1 MFVSEL
7 ICLIEMLGWD
17 FSDVMRRVRFGEL
30 GRRVE
35 FWLRTLVGE
44 RAVSLES
51 FDETLVSVGGE
62 S

>member
-1 MFVSEL
+1 MFVFEL
-7 ICLIEMLGWD
+7 ICLIGMLGWE
-17 FSDVMRRVRFGEL
+17 FSDVMCRVKFGEL

-35 FWLRTLVGE
+35 FWLRRLVGE
-44 RAVSLES
+44 RAVTVES

>member
-1 MFVSEL
+1 
-7 ICLIEMLGWD
+7 MLGWD
-17 FSDVMRRVRFGEL
+17 FSDVMRRVKFGEL

-35 FWLRTLVGE
+35 FWLKRFVGK
-44 RAVSLES
+44 RAVSVES

>member
-1 MFVSEL
+1 VFVFEL

-17 FSDVMRRVRFGEL
+17 FSDVMGRVKFGEL

-35 FWLRTLVGE
+35 FWLKRFVGK
-44 RAVSLES
+44 RAVSVES